1 MMYAYNVCILISNYW
16 GEEMVTLS
24 SPFHVSS
31 LTHLSHR
38 ISVLMLRPLLS
49 SRALIMSLFVFPHVS
64 VCAAKFNLRSHVN
77 PERQHCS

>member
-1 MMYAYNVCILISNYW
+1 
-16 GEEMVTLS
+16 MVTLS

-38 ISVLMLRPLLS
+38 ISVLMLLS
-49 SRALIMSLFVFPHVS
+49 SRALIMNLFVFPHVS

>member
-1 MMYAYNVCILISNYW
+1 MMHAYNVCILISNYW
-16 GEEMVTLS
+16 GEEMAMLS
-24 SPFHVSS
+24 SPFHISS

-49 SRALIMSLFVFPHVS
+49 SRALIMNLFVFPHVS